1 MRAGETSAPVAPPD
15 PSPPTPRKT
24 AQSPPR
30 RTGPSRG
37 APDSIPP
44 VDEEGQAAYRLITG
58 LNLASYALLLLF
70 ALFQQPI
77 FLSGVVT
84 LLIAF
89 ALATNRI
96 ETIGR
101 HLKHDPRARVRFG
114 LQMAFP
120 CTICFLLVAGVAL
133 VALTKGE
140 LQGVGFSV
148 IALAMFGPASVYS
161 LGLVTGTGTV
171 TVTVDDFVRVLKRL
185 SGSGYQS
192 S

>member
-1 MRAGETSAPVAPPD
+1 
-15 PSPPTPRKT
+15 
-24 AQSPPR
+24 
-30 RTGPSRG
+30 
-37 APDSIPP
+37 
-44 VDEEGQAAYRLITG
+44 
-58 LNLASYALLLLF
+58 
-70 ALFQQPI
+70 
-77 FLSGVVT
+77 
-84 LLIAF
+84 
-89 ALATNRI
+89 
-96 ETIGR
+96 
-101 HLKHDPRARVRFG
+101 
-114 LQMAFP
+114 MAFP
-120 CTICFLLVAGVAL
+120 CAICFLLVAGVAL